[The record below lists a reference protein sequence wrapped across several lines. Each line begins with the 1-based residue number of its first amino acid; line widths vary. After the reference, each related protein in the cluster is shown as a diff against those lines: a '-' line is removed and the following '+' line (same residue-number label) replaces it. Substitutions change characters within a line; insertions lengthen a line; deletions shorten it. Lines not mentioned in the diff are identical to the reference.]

1 MEIRLGYIEQYE
13 KGYSTFLDK
22 ELTEQDYENYIL
34 SIDEL
39 NNFENLRRLFQIFL
53 LNHNEFIEFTLSNSK
68 LLFENSLSITG
79 NKENYNKHFLNLNRI
94 FLNYLT
100 SFRTLLDHIETTI
113 KRKYGKS
120 TKEATLFK
128 ESTAYLFDN
137 FFAYRFIYKLRNY
150 AQHCGLPIDE
160 FSISATRVSDDKF
173 KAEYKIDFDSVTLQK
188 KFNEWGLVKEDLMK
202 YTKISVFPILDE
214 MRIAIDILWNKI
226 TSIFEADIEN
236 AINFLIDN
244 VGHLKKEYCEVCIFT
259 DIRTDENGKLKYF
272 TNQPIP
278 FDIIEELSK
287 TKNCS

>member
-13 KGYSTFLDK
+13 TGYSTFLDK

-34 SIDEL
+34 HIDEL

-53 LNHNEFIEFTLSNSK
+53 LNHNEFIEFAIADSK

-100 SFRTLLDHIETTI
+100 SFRTLLDHIETTV
-113 KRKYGKS
+113 KRKYVKS
-120 TKEATLFK
+120 TKETTFFK
-128 ESTAYLFDN
+128 EATAYLFDN

-160 FSISATRVSDDKF
+160 FSISATKVTDDKF
-173 KAEYKIDFDSVTLQK
+173 KTEYKIDFDCVTLLK
-188 KFNEWGLVKEDLMK
+188 KFNEWGPVRDDLKK
-202 YTKISVFPILDE
+202 YSKISVFPILDE
-214 MRIAIDILWNKI
+214 MKFAIDILWNNI
-226 TSIFEADIEN
+226 TSIFESNIDN
-236 AINFLIDN
+236 AIDFLMDN
-244 VGHLKKEYCEVCIFT
+244 AGYLKNEGCEVCIFT
-259 DIRTDENGKLKYF
+259 EMKTDENGNLKYF

-278 FDIIEELSK
+278 FDIIEELIK
-287 TKNCS
+287 TKNCT